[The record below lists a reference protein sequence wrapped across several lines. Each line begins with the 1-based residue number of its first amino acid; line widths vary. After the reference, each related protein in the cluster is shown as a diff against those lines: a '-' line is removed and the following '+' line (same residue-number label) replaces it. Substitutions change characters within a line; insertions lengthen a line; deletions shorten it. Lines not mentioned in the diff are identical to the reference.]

1 MSFCDVLG
9 RLEKMEV
16 SLEPYVLAASDSELI
31 ECVWRDV
38 PKYISQP
45 DHSQMLVATE
55 IRKRVFNED
64 GSVRQEGLHLFE
76 ALKALIS
83 PRASHAGIIKV
94 YAAWIYIGLEGV
106 NAPYVLVS
114 LLRDFQGRSPIRGK
128 DGEHTISSAYRA
140 YGGHAGAAQEITQM
154 LNMRKVLSLF
164 TDYRARQ
171 IRKCLRE
178 MDKSASAP

>member
-1 MSFCDVLG
+1 MSFHDVLG
-9 RLEKMEV
+9 RLEKMKV
-16 SLEPYVLAASDSELI
+16 PLEPYVLAASDSELI

-76 ALKALIS
+76 TLKALIG

-94 YAAWIYIGLEGV
+94 YAAWIYIGLECV
-106 NAPYVLVS
+106 DAPYVLVS

-140 YGGHAGAAQEITQM
+140 YGGHLGADQEITQM
-154 LNMRKVLSLF
+154 LNMRKALSLF

-171 IRKCLRE
+171 IRKYLRGIRQYT
-178 MDKSASAP
+178 PTP